1 MTRILVA
8 ILACGIASAQT
19 APAYDTYLGAVAGSV
34 VVKPL
39 VDGELISVSFR
50 EGEQVQAGQVLATID
65 PRPYRIQLAQAEGQL
80 AQDQAAQIEARIKT
94 DLANVEHAKLLLTY
108 TQVTAPMTGV
118 TGLRKVDPGN
128 IVHASDDG
136 GIVVIT
142 RLKPAVV
149 VFGVPF
155 EKLAQLRARL
165 NAGAHVEAWNREF
178 TRRIATGRLSGID
191 NQVDPATGT
200 VKAKAVFENRDG
212 ALLPNQYVNVRVPL
226 GPQ

>member
-1 MTRILVA
+1 
-8 ILACGIASAQT
+8 
-19 APAYDTYLGAVAGSV
+19 
-34 VVKPL
+34 
-39 VDGELISVSFR
+39 
-50 EGEQVQAGQVLATID
+50 
-65 PRPYRIQLAQAEGQL
+65 
-80 AQDQAAQIEARIKT
+80 
-94 DLANVEHAKLLLTY
+94 
-108 TQVTAPMTGV
+108 
-118 TGLRKVDPGN
+118 
-128 IVHASDDG
+128 
-136 GIVVIT
+136 
-142 RLKPAVV
+142 VV